1 MASKTLSQVPR
12 LDLSDEG
19 LQPGSDSW
27 GLVRAQV
34 RQALETFGCF
44 EAVFPKVPEEL
55 RRAIFPALEEL
66 FSLPTESK
74 LRNISD
80 KPNHG
85 YVGQY
90 PHLPLFESMG
100 IEDAD
105 IPKEAQEF
113 TAIMWP
119 HGNQSFSETIC
130 SFSKRVKELDQMVRR
145 MVLESL
151 GVEKYLDSH
160 MQLTHYVLRVMKYK
174 GPDTTEATMGLG
186 AHSDSNVVTILY
198 QNQDGLEIQTKDGR
212 WIPVSTSPDSFVVMA
227 GDSFTAWSN
236 GRVHAPEHRVMMT
249 GSEVRYS
256 AGLFAMPKAGQ
267 LVGAPVELV
276 DEEHPLLYK
285 PFDHVEFLRFHRT
298 RLNQSVKAA
307 LNEFRGA

>member
-1 MASKTLSQVPR
+1 MASQTPLELPR
-12 LDLSDEG
+12 LDLSVKG
-19 LQPGSDSW
+19 LQPGSETWDS
-27 GLVRAQV
+27 VRAQV

-44 EAVFPKVPEEL
+44 EAAFPKVPEEL

-66 FSLPTESK
+66 FSLPTEAKS
-74 LRNISD
+74 RNISD

-105 IPKEAQEF
+105 VLEQVQRF

-119 HGNQSFSETIC
+119 DGNQSFTETIC
-130 SFSKRVKELDQMVRR
+130 SFSKHVKELDQKVRR

-151 GVEKYLDSH
+151 GVERCLDSH
-160 MQLTHYVLRVMKYK
+160 MRLTNYVLRVMQYK
-174 GPDTTEATMGLG
+174 GPETTEATMGLG
-186 AHSDSNVVTILY
+186 AHSDSNIVTILY
-198 QNQDGLEIQTKDGR
+198 QNQDGLEIQTKDGI

-256 AGLFAMPKAGQ
+256 VGLFAMPRAGQ
-267 LVGAPVELV
+267 LVRAPDELV

-285 PFDHVEFLRFHRT
+285 PFDHMEFLRFRRT
-298 RLNQSVKAA
+298 RMHRSVKAS
-307 LNEFRGA
+307 LKEFCGA